1 MSKPLSPQ
9 FGWNLRHTTTG
20 GFEMPPYWEY
30 RTKHLTG
37 IMSLRAYI
45 RTDAS
50 DTPLSAAVWR
60 TGRGWDDVDLP
71 PGLSLEEVKLHIE
84 ALLALEN

>member
-1 MSKPLSPQ
+1 MSKPLLHRL
-9 FGWNLRHTTTG
+9 GWDLRETTNAGVPATT
-20 GFEMPPYWEY
+20 YWEY

-45 RTDAS
+45 RTAMP
-50 DTPLSAAVWR
+50 DTPLSAAVWM
-60 TGRGWDDVDLP
+60 TGKGWEDVDLP